1 MLFFYIRHG
10 DPIYDPD
17 SLTPLGKRQAEAAA
31 KRLSRYGMDKIYAST
46 STRAIETA
54 APTCEILKKQAELLD
69 FCNESYTWDDLSVES
84 SDGKRRWAF
93 DDAKF
98 KSLFLSPEIRSLGDL
113 WYHHKSFEDT
123 NFKKGIERIYDE
135 SDKFLSLLGYEHERY
150 TGRYKCVSPTNDRIA
165 LFAHQGFGIAFLSC
179 ILDIPYPTFSTHFDM
194 THTGI
199 TVIDFSDDGG
209 YCNPTVLTLS
219 SDAHIYSE
227 GIPTKYNNSI
237 YI

>member
-17 SLTPLGKRQAEAAA
+17 SLTPLGKRQAEAVA
-31 KRLSRYGMDKIYAST
+31 KRLSRYGLDKIYSST
-46 STRAIETA
+46 SKRAIETS

-69 FCNESYTWDDLSVES
+69 FCNEGYVWDDLSVES
-84 SDGKRRWAF
+84 CDGKRRWAF
-93 DDAKF
+93 NDKKF
-98 KSLFLSPEIRSLGDL
+98 KSLFLSPEIRNMGDF
-113 WYHHKSFEDT
+113 WYEHKSFENTD
-123 NFKKGIERIYDE
+123 FKKGIERIYE
-135 SDKFLSLLGYEHERY
+135 QSDKFLKSLGYEHERY
-150 TGRYKCVSPTNDRIA
+150 TGRYKCISPTNDRIA

-179 ILDIPYPTFSTHFDM
+179 ILDIPYPAFSTHFDM

-199 TVIDFSDDGG
+199 TVIDFSDEGG

-219 SDAHIYSE
+219 SDSHIYSE
-227 GIPTKYNNSI
+227 GLPTKYNNTI